1 MDKNITKKKIFKYL
15 EQYYSS
21 IKYGKI
27 QSDIFNQIILELKK
41 IKINN
46 KIHIFG
52 NGGSASIASHFSMDL
67 TNNTKIRC
75 FNYNDPSIITCFSND
90 YKFENWIKKVIEK
103 YGNKDD
109 VAILISSSGKSKN
122 MINGVKAAKK
132 KRFKKIITL
141 TGFEKD
147 NNLRN
152 IGDLNLWINSKN
164 YNVIEST
171 HHLWLLM
178 IVDLMKK

>member
-1 MDKNITKKKIFKYL
+1 MNKNIIKKKISKYL
-15 EQYYSS
+15 DQYNSS
-21 IKYGKI
+21 ITYGKM

-41 IKINN
+41 IKSNN
-46 KIHIFG
+46 KIHVFG

-67 TNNTKIRC
+67 TNNTNIKC
-75 FNYNDPSIITCFSND
+75 FNYNDSSIITCFSND

-109 VAILISSSGKSKN
+109 IAIFISSSGMSKN
-122 MINGVKAAKK
+122 MINGVKASRK
-132 KRFKKIITL
+132 KRFKKIINL
-141 TGFEKD
+141 TGFNKN
-147 NNLRN
+147 NNLKK
-152 IGDLNLWINSKN
+152 IGDFNLWINSKN